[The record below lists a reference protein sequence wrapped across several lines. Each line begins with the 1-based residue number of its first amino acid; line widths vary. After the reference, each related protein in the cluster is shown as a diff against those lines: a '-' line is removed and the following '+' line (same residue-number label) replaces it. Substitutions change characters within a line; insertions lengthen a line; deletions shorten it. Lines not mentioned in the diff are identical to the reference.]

1 MLAITIKK
9 LFFFSG
15 YYIPQPEQSILVIIP
30 ILPIALSWKG
40 IGHTHFAVPN
50 DLFLH
55 EI

>member
-1 MLAITIKK
+1 MLTTTTKK

-15 YYIPQPEQSILVIIP
+15 YYIPEPEQSILVIIP

-40 IGHTHFAVPN
+40 IWHTHFAVPD